1 MNTNHNHF
9 KPIVTA
15 LLWISLS
22 IYVIFSFY
30 AYYHPET
37 KLYGILFTSHIP
49 GFIEKI
55 PVWLYF
61 FIHLTLFSIISFIVF
76 ITLSLYHGIRR
87 GRGEKL
93 IKRHFR
99 FFTYA
104 LSIYFSNE
112 RYRKEENRTIFL
124 NRIKPFVRK
133 RIQLISFL
141 ESYLRLQEL
150 VAKNLSDE
158 FKLLIED
165 LNIQK
170 KIESFLYS
178 RNFDDV
184 ILALKVLSYLR
195 IKTGIEQIKLLAKN
209 KNFVIRAEAYA
220 SLVRLM
226 DDGKSFIDF
235 IEDEHQLS
243 VLNINT
249 IVNAILKNNKEN
261 IECNSL
267 LTSNKERRVMVGLV
281 LVKYRG
287 SKDPVSKDLIR
298 NYLGHPNQMLNILAW
313 NALLTILP
321 ENEAVDI
328 IVEKFDQETDS
339 VKLKILENCQNI
351 TDQRFYDFITKNMGH
366 QSLLVK
372 VEAMKIIFKNTP
384 NKLSSF
390 ADSQDREL
398 KMAYDETVCIY
409 IN

>member
-1 MNTNHNHF
+1 M
-9 KPIVTA
+9 
-15 LLWISLS
+15 
-22 IYVIFSFY
+22 
-30 AYYHPET
+30 YY
-37 KLYGILFTSHIP
+37 
-49 GFIEKI
+49 
-55 PVWLYF
+55 
-61 FIHLTLFSIISFIVF
+61 
-76 ITLSLYHGIRR
+76 GIRR
-87 GRGEKL
+87 GRSEKL
-93 IKRHFR
+93 TKRHFR
-99 FFTYA
+99 FFTYV
-104 LSIYFSNE
+104 LSNYFSNE
-112 RYRKEENRTIFL
+112 RYRNEENRTIFS

-133 RIQLISFL
+133 RVQLISFL

-150 VAKNLSDE
+150 VAKNLSDD
-158 FKLLIED
+158 FKLLIEE

-195 IKTGIEQIKLLAKN
+195 IKTGIEQMKLLAKN

-287 SKDPVSKDLIR
+287 SKDPVSKNLIR

-321 ENEAVDI
+321 EEEAVDI

-339 VKLKILENCQNI
+339 VKLKILENCQSI
-351 TDQRFYDFITKNMGH
+351 SDQRFYDFVTKNMGH